1 MKDVIRWP
9 RPGFPVSRLQ
19 KKWALEYG
27 MPSTHAMV
35 SVAIPFSVLIY
46 TYDRYRVALNN
57 REVLIILRMF
67 CSFQIHIFISS
78 GSGICFDMVCSDLC
92 EQNLLGNA

>member
-46 TYDRYRVALNN
+46 TYER
-57 REVLIILRMF
+57 
-67 CSFQIHIFISS
+67 
-78 GSGICFDMVCSDLC
+78 
-92 EQNLLGNA
+92 